1 MSDRQLALQRGFQA
15 LEDELGDFGRRAEL
29 QRGFQALE
37 DDIGR
42 LGRSFRASRAGRRPR
57 NRPRVRGSWRDQ
69 GKGDCFTRT
78 NASGG
83 RYVVCEGSRGQSGVY
98 QPRGSRE
105 DRGDPDMKGRD
116 KTEAI
121 RDNRTVV
128 RKYDDEGRINQE
140 VGTQNYFIPIGEENG
155 IVYLQQGINTR
166 GDVFGG
172 SAFADLSD
180 FNKADLIAVPKDK
193 FNAQYR
199 VHRGIENPRDKYDG
213 LLANRYELANY
224 NEREQSLRLNAIVPS
239 FRERRNVEELIGETR
254 AAGGGR
260 AGLRQAVSARRQ
272 RRRRQEFREA
282 LGRTE
287 RDPRVLT
294 QLGLDPDADF
304 FERLIF
310 RENLDRARRIRRG
323 EEEEEEEEEE

>member
-1 MSDRQLALQRGFQA
+1 MSDRQLA
-15 LEDELGDFGRRAEL
+15 L

-78 NASGG
+78 NKNGG
-83 RYVVCEGSRGQSGVY
+83 RYVVCEGSKGQSGVY
-98 QPRGSRE
+98 QPRGSRD

-121 RDNRTVV
+121 KDNRTVV

-155 IVYLQQGINTR
+155 IVYLQQGINEQ
-166 GDVFGG
+166 GNVFGG
-172 SAFADLSD
+172 SQFAKLSD

-213 LLANRYELANY
+213 LLANRYELAGV
-224 NEREQSLRLNAIVPS
+224 NERGQSLRLNDIDPS

-260 AGLRQAVSARRQ
+260 AGLRQVLSSRRQ
-272 RRRRQEFREA
+272 RRGREEFRQE
-282 LGRTE
+282 LLRTQ
-287 RDPRVLT
+287 RDPRVLRA
-294 QLGLDPDADF
+294 LGLDPDAG
-304 FERLIF
+304 F
-310 RENLDRARRIRRG
+310 RERIQFRADLDRARRRRRG
-323 EEEEEEEEEE
+323 EED